1 MTEEI
6 ALWAIGIMTAPAI
19 VGGFYTVNGIRELL
33 SMHRNPERTGFGTV
47 GMHEVINR
55 NSDVIQDLT
64 HYMKWVGE
72 QQTGQK
78 PPPPISGS

>member
-1 MTEEI
+1 MTVEI
-6 ALWAIGIMTAPAI
+6 ALWVVGVSALPCIVAVTYMTA
-19 VGGFYTVNGIRELL
+19 GIRELL
-33 SMHRNPERTGFGTV
+33 EMHRAPERTGFGTV
-47 GMHEVINR
+47 GMQEVIDR

-78 PPPPISGS
+78 PPPPISSK